1 MNLKK
6 EAQMLTENNKKIGKQ
21 DQKNEI
27 FKQDFNF
34 LCCMSNS

>member
-1 MNLKK
+1 MSLKK

-27 FKQDFNF
+27 FKQHFSF
-34 LCCMSNS
+34 LCCMSNR